1 MNDKRIKKN
10 DLKKCLI
17 AIVCG
22 AALFAALYGADRLA
36 AHFDNKADQNTE
48 SAASLT
54 DAAGETT
61 EKAAEE
67 TTEKAAEQA
76 SASQTEAGAKKPAD
90 TEKTR

>member
-22 AALFAALYGADRLA
+22 AALFGALYGADRLVA
-36 AHFDNKADQNTE
+36 RFESKADQNTE

-54 DAAGETT
+54 DT
-61 EKAAEE
+61 AEE
-67 TTEKAAEQA
+67 TTEKAAVE
-76 SASQTEAGAKKPAD
+76 T
-90 TEKTR
+90 TEKAAG